1 MSRLYLLIDFLNY
14 LYGLESV
21 SYFMGNLVKY
31 LNGKKCFVIILAGKF
46 KNVLFNFDKMLT
58 LSSG

>member
-1 MSRLYLLIDFLNY
+1 
-14 LYGLESV
+14 
-21 SYFMGNLVKY
+21 MGNWVKY